1 MNTRKGQ
8 GSTEYL
14 VILAVV
20 LIVAL
25 VAIALLGFFPGL
37 STDAQK
43 AQSDSYWQGTAY
55 PFRIIEHKGTSA
67 NGGTLELV
75 IQNADSKKLTLTEV
89 SVGDNANYTT
99 SMEFLGG
106 EKKASFTITNV
117 GICQNSS
124 RYDIAGNTVGFT
136 YDSASI
142 SDQKQGSDAAV
153 KDLIGTCG

>member
-55 PFRIIEHKGTSA
+55 PFRIVEHKAS
-67 NGGTLELV
+67 NGALTVVL
-75 IQNADSKKLTLTEV
+75 QNADSKKLTLT
-89 SVGDNANYTT
+89 SMTVGNGSTN
-99 SMEFLGG
+99 SSIEFLGG
-106 EKKASFTITNV
+106 EKKAAFVINNTGVCGNGST
-117 GICQNSS
+117 
-124 RYDIAGNTVGFT
+124 RYDIAGNAISFT

-142 SDQKQGSDAAV
+142 AGQKQGGDAAV